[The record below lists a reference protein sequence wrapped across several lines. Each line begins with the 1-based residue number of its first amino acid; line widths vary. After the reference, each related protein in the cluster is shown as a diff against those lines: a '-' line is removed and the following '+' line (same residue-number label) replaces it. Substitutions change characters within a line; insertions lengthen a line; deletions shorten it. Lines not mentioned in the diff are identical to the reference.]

1 MEVFL
6 KFDLTRVHIC
16 GTILGQNPI
25 ALLAQLDR
33 VSGYGPEGQGFESLT
48 ARHEK
53 RLHESVTLFF
63 FECKMQEECKMQN
76 AKCKIVVAGTFVPIS
91 NFHPQRELG

>member
-6 KFDLTRVHIC
+6 KFDLTRGHIC
-16 GTILGQNPI
+16 GTILGRNPI

-63 FECKMQEECKMQN
+63 FLNAERKKN
-76 AKCKIVVAGTFVPIS
+76 AKC
-91 NFHPQRELG
+91 